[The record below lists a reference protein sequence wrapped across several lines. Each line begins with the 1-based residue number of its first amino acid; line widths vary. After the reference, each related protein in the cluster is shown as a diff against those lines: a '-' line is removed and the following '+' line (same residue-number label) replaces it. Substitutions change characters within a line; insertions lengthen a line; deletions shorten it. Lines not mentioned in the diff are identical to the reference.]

1 MELLFSVLLYSL
13 LPCTEQRTFGSF
25 ILSAP
30 EWHAAANMPPPYSTR
45 SFRDHFV
52 EPPSILERIIA
63 GLPGG
68 RASQMQRLL
77 DRQSY
82 TSTSTSTVASK
93 IPRPLRQME
102 RNWHPRRLLNLPNL
116 LVAVWLLLLLWG
128 ERWVFQNS
136 LKACEWRNWERWV
149 SSTCRPHLRTR
160 LTISSPRTQPH
171 ITWYSS
177 QILNS

>member
-1 MELLFSVLLYSL
+1 LSSHVNLLFSVLRYSL

-30 EWHAAANMPPPYSTR
+30 EWQVAAEMPPPYSTR

-52 EPPSILERIIA
+52 EPPSILERMIA
-63 GLPGG
+63 GLPGEL
-68 RASQMQRLL
+68 ASQMQRLW

-82 TSTSTSTVASK
+82 ASTSTVTSK

-149 SSTCRPHLRTR
+149 SSTSKPHLRDKADD
-160 LTISSPRTQPH
+160 
-171 ITWYSS
+171 
-177 QILNS
+177 